1 MVFKASRRD
10 GDMIPSGDILTELP
24 APLDDEPPSVRQD
37 IADEL
42 ADHLTCAYRREL
54 LKTPDEPTAQQRVL
68 DRFGNPQRIAY
79 QLWFQALWG
88 RIMLNRFTRLV
99 QGLKIVGGL
108 VALFLIVRMTEQ
120 QTSLQNQIV
129 FMTSSY
135 NSMQSQAMGTRN
147 LLEQVLQ
154 RLPQPPQQ
162 AGYPGDM
169 GAAGG
174 MMGMGSEAMAPDMM
188 GAGMAGGSM
197 AGASPL
203 EEQSKHSGLTV
214 RLTMEGTNNE
224 PVPQCIIAVVSEQ
237 GQPLQLIRP
246 MPDAEGMSMGGMPGM
261 MAGSSYPT
269 AFQQLIR
276 QASIPGELLT
286 DDSRGIARFL
296 QKPPGQPTGAVEP
309 GRYTIYVEFH
319 DGRQA
324 QRLIVIPPSAKA
336 VSHTEHIVCP
346 APSQNAY
353 VVIHTPIVPQD
364 LIDAGLSVVAS
375 VKRKSTIIAGTEWQ
389 TGNSADDLFL
399 DFDPKTGAPT
409 QYDRNSGNYS
419 SFSKYFAHGSD
430 RGLYKGT
437 KFGNLATADRF
448 LKLPSG
454 NYEVVLGWWDR
465 REDRLV
471 HRVPTKEDEEAGRI
485 GILYG
490 YEGFTAGDNGVLVI
504 SPDTRDVL
512 LDFPEG
518 MLDVAQNVLT
528 ERTSTTQTTPAD
540 PKMTDGNPPPSP
552 TSTTPESEP
561 AKP

>member
-1 MVFKASRRD
+1 ML
-10 GDMIPSGDILTELP
+10 PSDDVLAGLP

-42 ADHLTCAYRREL
+42 ADHLACAYRREL
-54 LKTPDEPTAQQRVL
+54 LKTADEPTAQQRVL
-68 DRFGNPQRIAY
+68 DRFGDPRRIAY

-88 RIMLNRFTRLV
+88 RIMLNRFAKVV

-108 VALFLIVRMTEQ
+108 VALFLIVRMAEQ

-147 LLEQVLQ
+147 LLEQVLS

-162 AGYPGDM
+162 SGYPGDM

-174 MMGMGSEAMAPDMM
+174 MMPGEGAMMGMGSAAMGP
-188 GAGMAGGSM
+188 GAMGGSM
-197 AGASPL
+197 GGTPMEMGGFSEDPNAVHP
-203 EEQSKHSGLTV
+203 GLTV
-214 RLTMEGTNNE
+214 RLTMQGTKDE
-224 PVPQCIIAVVSEQ
+224 AVTGCMVALISEQ
-237 GQPLQLIRP
+237 GKPLDMLRP
-246 MPDAEGMSMGGMPGM
+246 TSDAEGMSMGAMP
-261 MAGSSYPT
+261 SIISVDSY
-269 AFQQLIR
+269 ASGQGLSMR
-276 QASIPGELLT
+276 QTSTGGHTLT
-286 DDSRGIARFL
+286 PEMRGICRFV
-296 QKPPGQPTGAVEP
+296 QKLPNQTLGSVEP
-309 GRYTIYVEFH
+309 GRYTLYVEFH

-336 VSHTEHIVCP
+336 VNQTEHIVCP

-375 VKRKSTIIAGTEWQ
+375 VKRKPTTIEGTEWQ

-465 REDRLV
+465 REDRLI